1 MNWGA
6 KIVMGMATFMLFI
19 MVMVCYMFY
28 VHSRDA
34 LIEDDYYEQGI
45 NYDDEFNA
53 TRQMLNADA
62 EPEINISAQQIIIK
76 LKDSASY
83 NLNLKRASNVADDK
97 TRNGFTVGSSNLIL
111 IQRNDLPKGLWFL
124 KLQWKVKGKEFMFKK
139 NITLQ

>member
-1 MNWGA
+1 
-6 KIVMGMATFMLFI
+6 MGMATFMLFI

-28 VHSRDA
+28 VHGRDA
-34 LIEDDYYEQGI
+34 LIEDDYYERGI

-62 EPEINISAQQIIIK
+62 EPEINISAKQIIIK
-76 LKDSASY
+76 LKDYASY
-83 NLNLKRASNVADDK
+83 NLNLKRASNVTDDK

>member
-6 KIVMGMATFMLFI
+6 KIVMGMVTFMLFI
-19 MVMVCYMFY
+19 IVMVCYMFY
-28 VHSRDA
+28 VHGRDA

-53 TRQMLNADA
+53 TKQMLNADA

-83 NLNLKRASNVADDK
+83 NLNLKRASNITDDK
-97 TRNGFTVGSSNLIL
+97 IKNGSTVGSSNLIL
-111 IQRNDLPKGLWFL
+111 FERTDLPKGLWFL
-124 KLQWKVKGKEFMFKK
+124 KLKWKVKGKEFMFKK